1 MNDDRTPTPDTASAV
16 KADDA
21 DSASDA
27 TSEAP
32 PGSLDDQAPQAPAEQ
47 AGATDD
53 EAAPLHRRGIK
64 SYVLRAGRM
73 TQAQTRGLE
82 EVWPRLGLT
91 LDDGPQE
98 PASLFGRQAPLVV
111 EIGFGMGGSLIEQAE
126 THPETDFIGI
136 EVHAPGVGKLL
147 DEADKRGLTN
157 LRVYREDALRVLD
170 ECLPDASLDRLQL
183 FFPDPWPKKKHHKRR
198 IVQPAFVELV
208 RRCLKPGGT
217 LHMAT
222 DWEAY
227 AEWMAEVM
235 TTAPGYR
242 NTAPAESAPYV
253 SRPDFRPLTKFEARG
268 ERLGH
273 GVWDLIFARDA

>member
-1 MNDDRTPTPDTASAV
+1 MLETEDRRMSKEAQA
-16 KADDA
+16 ADD
-21 DSASDA
+21 SN
-27 TSEAP
+27 P
-32 PGSLDDQAPQAPAEQ
+32 RP
-47 AGATDD
+47 
-53 EAAPLHRRGIK
+53 RRGVK

-73 TQAQTRGLE
+73 TAAQTRGLE
-82 EVWPRLGLT
+82 EVWPRWGLSVEEGLQD
-91 LDDGPQE
+91 LDY
-98 PASLFGRQAPLVV
+98 LFGRSGSPRIV

-126 THPETDFIGI
+126 AHPETDFIGI

-157 LRVYREDALRVLD
+157 LRVYRDDALEVLSR
-170 ECLPDASLDRLQL
+170 CLPEASLDAVQL

-208 RRCLKPGGT
+208 RTRLKPGGV

-227 AEWMAEVM
+227 AEYMAEVM
-235 TTAPGYR
+235 ESAPGYR
-242 NTAPAESAPYV
+242 NTAEAQTAPYV
-253 SRPDFRPLTKFEARG
+253 SRPEFRPLTKFEARG

-273 GVWDLIFARDA
+273 GVWDLIFARAT

>member
-1 MNDDRTPTPDTASAV
+1 MTDKPTDPTDI
-16 KADDA
+16 
-21 DSASDA
+21 
-27 TSEAP
+27 
-32 PGSLDDQAPQAPAEQ
+32 
-47 AGATDD
+47 ATDT
-53 EAAPLHRRGIK
+53 PHQRGIK

-73 TQAQTRGLE
+73 TAAQERGLK
-82 EVWPRLGLT
+82 EVWPRWGLT
-91 LDDGPQE
+91 LDAGLQDPVV
-98 PASLFGRQAPLVV
+98 LFGRDAPRVV
-111 EIGFGMGGSLIEQAE
+111 EIGFGMGQSLVEQAE

-157 LRVYREDALRVLD
+157 LRVYREDALAVLAQ
-170 ECLPDASLDRLQL
+170 CLPAESIDTLQL

-198 IVQPAFVELV
+198 IVQLPFVELV
-208 RRCLKPGGT
+208 RTRLKPDGT

-227 AEWMAEVM
+227 AEHMAEVM
-235 TTAPGYR
+235 AAAPGYT

-253 SRPDFRPLTKFEARG
+253 ARPAFRPLTKFESRG

-273 GVWDLIFARDA
+273 GVWDLIFRRD